1 MKFLI
6 RVKKHQIYLY
16 ISVFL
21 IIVFFLGSALITPK
35 ITSVTENLIEDIVE
49 ANLKSKENIISF
61 EFNQLNRFLEDSE
74 KMINTSSNISIS
86 DLRSR
91 LLFNSDLSVNNP
103 LVSNSFVCF
112 LDAKK
117 GQDVSFS
124 KKNNAS
130 YRREITSWI
139 NSLKK
144 NTSEIFLDTV
154 VKSKDRVFNRKI
166 VAKKLTNG
174 TIVVLGYD
182 VDLLRFWKYYS
193 EMYQG
198 EGGYTVVTNA
208 EGICLLHPETKYIG
222 SPLPDFFKTIS
233 IANVIKNST
242 SVHGYR
248 VSNDKK
254 LFKEKAISTYLGLE
268 VLRYYDAVE
277 VGKTPLVVVV
287 SYPVDVYLKES
298 IVSIKKYFSWMTLFA
313 FCTFMLLLVVSRFQ
327 LTKEFAENLK
337 MVKEKED
344 LMRANEKFQRENAVL
359 HLSQLKKKMNPHFLF
374 NSLNSLHVLIES
386 KPQLSQQFVLKL
398 ADVYRYLLEERDEH
412 LVTVKKELD
421 FLRQYIFLQEIR
433 FSSSLNVSI
442 NCDCED
448 RILLKKIPFLALET
462 LVENAIKHNE
472 ITKQKPLYISIV
484 IQEEEIVVSNN
495 YAPRK
500 NKDQDSHHIGLD
512 YLRNNYE
519 YYNINTFRTV
529 MVDGTFKCFLPLLS

>member
-21 IIVFFLGSALITPK
+21 IVVFFLGSALITPK

-49 ANLKSKENIISF
+49 GNLKSKENIIAF

-74 KMINTSSNISIS
+74 KIINTSSNISIS

-103 LVSNSFVCF
+103 VVSNSFVCF
-112 LDAKK
+112 LDPKKAK
-117 GQDVSFS
+117 DISFS
-124 KKNNAS
+124 QKNNAV

-144 NTSEIFLDTV
+144 NTNEIFLDTV
-154 VKSKDRVFNRKI
+154 VKSQNGVFNRKI

-174 TIVVLGYD
+174 TIVILGYD

-208 EGICLLHPETKYIG
+208 KGICILHPETQYIG
-222 SPLPDFFKTIS
+222 NPLPDFFRTIS
-233 IANVIKNST
+233 IANVIKNSR
-242 SVHGYR
+242 SVNGYR
-248 VSNDKK
+248 VSNNKK
-254 LFKEKAISTYLGLE
+254 LFNEKAISTYLGLE
-268 VLRYYDAVE
+268 VLRYYDAVK
-277 VGKTPLVVVV
+277 VGKTSLVVVV
-287 SYPVDVYLKES
+287 SYPVDAYLKES

-344 LMRANEKFQRENAVL
+344 LIRANEKFQRENAVL

-484 IQEEEIVVSNN
+484 IQEKEIVVSNN

-529 MVDGTFKCFLPLLS
+529 IVDGTFKCFLPLLS